1 MLRYIVTAALVLV
14 VALSPILAAGPA
26 QTVLQD
32 LAETERSERMFSGYV
47 LVGAGVIVGAAA
59 SLILASAIGSDDPLV
74 ALIGVGIGAV
84 FVVPGI
90 LSLTIPS
97 RAEREYAV
105 SGGAEDR
112 SVVALQRLASKG
124 RSERYVSGIANAAIA
139 VASLLSPFYFASS
152 YDYLYATAFY
162 GGMAAYRFLFPSREE
177 EALQRYYA
185 LAAAARAQ

>member
-90 LSLTIPS
+90 LSLTVP
-97 RAEREYAV
+97 
-105 SGGAEDR
+105 
-112 SVVALQRLASKG
+112 
-124 RSERYVSGIANAAIA
+124 
-139 VASLLSPFYFASS
+139 
-152 YDYLYATAFY
+152 
-162 GGMAAYRFLFPSREE
+162 
-177 EALQRYYA
+177 
-185 LAAAARAQ
+185 